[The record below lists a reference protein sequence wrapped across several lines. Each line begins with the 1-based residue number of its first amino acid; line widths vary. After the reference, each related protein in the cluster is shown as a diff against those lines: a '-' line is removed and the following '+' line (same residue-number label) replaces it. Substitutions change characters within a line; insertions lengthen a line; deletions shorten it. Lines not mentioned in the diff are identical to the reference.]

1 MICGLVLLGM
11 VGCDDFESVNTNP
24 DSINKVTSA
33 MLATELLRD
42 ITTYKNGN
50 GKDFIRDELLAKYL
64 SWTEANDIDLAFNL
78 LGGNYD
84 ALRDLRNASKMIDF
98 ATNDELKNSI
108 LHCLISYGFF
118 FSSI

>member
-1 MICGLVLLGM
+1 MKIKNILICGLVLLGM

-24 DSINKVTSA
+24 DSTNKVTSA

-78 LGGNYD
+78 LGGANYD

-98 ATNDELKNSI
+98 ATNDELKNSS
-108 LHCLISYGFF
+108 LE
-118 FSSI
+118 